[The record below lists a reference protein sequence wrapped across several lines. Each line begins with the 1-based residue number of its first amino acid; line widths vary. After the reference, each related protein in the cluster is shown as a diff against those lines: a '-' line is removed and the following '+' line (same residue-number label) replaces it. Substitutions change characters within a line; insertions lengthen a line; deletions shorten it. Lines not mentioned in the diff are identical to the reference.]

1 MIYNDIY
8 NYMYIFTVGVIS
20 VTRGKFGKFKA
31 SVDESGPR
39 RAGSHG
45 LTDEAGQIQS
55 EFSERSSHLKETASY
70 LNCLGYPGFVDI
82 DSGHPPFGSTGDLA
96 RQIRDCKA
104 VCTGVRHICST
115 TVTEGQS

>member
-1 MIYNDIY
+1 
-8 NYMYIFTVGVIS
+8 MYIFTVGVIS

-55 EFSERSSHLKETASY
+55 ECRKDRA
-70 LNCLGYPGFVDI
+70 I
-82 DSGHPPFGSTGDLA
+82 
-96 RQIRDCKA
+96 
-104 VCTGVRHICST
+104 
-115 TVTEGQS
+115 

>member
-1 MIYNDIY
+1 
-8 NYMYIFTVGVIS
+8 MYIFTVGVIS

-55 EFSERSSHLKETASY
+55 ECRKDRAIWKKLH
-70 LNCLGYPGFVDI
+70 
-82 DSGHPPFGSTGDLA
+82 
-96 RQIRDCKA
+96 
-104 VCTGVRHICST
+104 HI
-115 TVTEGQS
+115 